1 MVQKEAELRRVAK
14 SKKHMLY
21 LLFGCFIFTTS
32 PWYIPKARGKN
43 TRKNDNSIKETITR
57 TERNNNRN
65 EENHHG
71 KFQNVR
77 RFGGRVTCPD
87 DRLEALVYQQ
97 MHDFSKVD
105 HGGVQVTQSEDTS
118 FPEPIQKARPPKEK
132 KTLKP
137 CFFLGGMNNVL
148 DVWCRCPPRCGMMN
162 SWDAVFGGVFQLTA
176 WEINDFLVTFHE
188 CKCWM
193 GLAR

>member
-21 LLFGCFIFTTS
+21 LLFGCFMFTLVY
-32 PWYIPKARGKN
+32 PQGAGKN
-43 TRKNDNSIKETITR
+43 TRKNDDSIKETITR

-65 EENHHG
+65 AKRNEEHHHG

-105 HGGVQVTQSEDTS
+105 HGGLQVTQSEDTS
-118 FPEPIQKARPPKEK
+118 FPEPIQKARPPKK
-132 KTLKP
+132 K
-137 CFFLGGMNNVL
+137 N
-148 DVWCRCPPRCGMMN
+148 
-162 SWDAVFGGVFQLTA
+162 
-176 WEINDFLVTFHE
+176 H
-188 CKCWM
+188 
-193 GLAR
+193 